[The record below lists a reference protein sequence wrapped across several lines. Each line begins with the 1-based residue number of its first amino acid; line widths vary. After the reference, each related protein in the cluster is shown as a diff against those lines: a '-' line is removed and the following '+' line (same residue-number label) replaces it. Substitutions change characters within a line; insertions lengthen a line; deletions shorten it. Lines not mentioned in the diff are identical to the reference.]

1 MFDAGIPEVR
11 MRVAIQAPLHD
22 AALVN
27 VAAAGFLLV
36 SLLLALFVPP
46 LFWLLLAAASA
57 FGVIF
62 LAFRFTAVFTAAW
75 LLVTAASLEMTAVDV
90 LGQDAYQP
98 TIALIKAIGIGL
110 AIVSVLRYG
119 PRLDPFN
126 PAFAWSAMFVG
137 GLAHGLWPGLTPG
150 ESLRSLVGS
159 VAPFLFGFSRLSR
172 GWAQA
177 VIRIV
182 CWAPMLVVALGAV
195 AASAGFRPLFVN
207 SGGWRLSGLGHPA
220 FLAGVCETA
229 VYACLIEQY
238 REGRRRDLCLLGANL
253 LLLLL
258 TGARAPLTLALAV
271 VGLTLALIRSEAFP
285 ARTRLLLLLTGAAAL
300 PLVGALALGLLP
312 ADASAVRAFQVL
324 TTNLGN
330 LSGRQLLWPNFE
342 QAAAQSPWLGWG
354 VGAGNA
360 IIPQGDPVA
369 LLLQTWAAHNEY
381 LRIEVEG
388 GQLGRTLLVAWMVL
402 WVRQHTAPLCRS
414 DRAIMRLAFVALA
427 VHAFTDNVLISTP
440 ACVLFAFATAVFAR
454 GRLEP
459 AQQRLGS
466 LEATRQRLEATQQSH
481 GRLEAPQ
488 QRLANG
494 SSHRV
499 GTP

>member
-1 MFDAGIPEVR
+1 MLTAGIPEVR

-36 SLLLALFVPP
+36 SLLLRGVRSRRCSGCCWPRPRRSASSSWRSASPP
-46 LFWLLLAAASA
+46 L
-57 FGVIF
+57 
-62 LAFRFTAVFTAAW
+62 FTAAW

-110 AIVSVLRYG
+110 AIVAVLRYG

-126 PAFAWSAMFVG
+126 PAFAWSAMFLG

-159 VAPFLFGFSRLSR
+159 VAPFAVRL
-172 GWAQA
+172 QPA
-177 VIRIV
+177 VPRLGAGDHPHRT
-182 CWAPMLVVALGAV
+182 CWAPLLVVALGAV
-195 AASAGFRPLFVN
+195 AAAAGIAAAVRQQRRLAAER
-207 SGGWRLSGLGHPA
+207 SGPPRLPRRRVRDRRLCLPDRA
-220 FLAGVCETA
+220 IPRAA
-229 VYACLIEQY
+229 VS
-238 REGRRRDLCLLGANL
+238 RDLCLLGANL

-271 VGLTLALIRSEAFP
+271 VGLSLVLVRSPAFP
-285 ARTRLLLLLTGAAAL
+285 ARYRLLLLLSGAAAL

-342 QAAAQSPWLGWG
+342 QAAAQIAVAGLGG
-354 VGAGNA
+354 RCGKRDHSARRSGR
-360 IIPQGDPVA
+360 P
-369 LLLQTWAAHNEY
+369 AAAN
-381 LRIEVEG
+381 
-388 GQLGRTLLVAWMVL
+388 LGRA
-402 WVRQHTAPLCRS
+402 
-414 DRAIMRLAFVALA
+414 
-427 VHAFTDNVLISTP
+427 
-440 ACVLFAFATAVFAR
+440 
-454 GRLEP
+454 
-459 AQQRLGS
+459 
-466 LEATRQRLEATQQSH
+466 
-481 GRLEAPQ
+481 
-488 QRLANG
+488 
-494 SSHRV
+494 
-499 GTP
+499 